1 VQEIQQNKYFFQ
13 FNNLKEIC
21 DELSI
26 RISKEKVSK
35 NEIINSIVIEISL
48 PTSKIKKIDFEL
60 KENDKYDKELIQGF
74 MNLLDKQKQQIAYLK
89 SKLKKNKNYFVYFFY
104 MLSLIILLFSI
115 IFYSHNQEKIYYISN
130 LDSLIIN
137 GNNNSNH
144 YIKNW
149 ISPNSKIKANL
160 LYRLTRDGPEVSTF
174 HELCDNKGPS
184 TLVLFY
190 LKNGEKIGFFI
201 NDFFESNTKYKYGK
215 NSFIFNLNQ
224 NKMYKKV
231 DNDYLLL

>member
-1 VQEIQQNKYFFQ
+1 
-13 FNNLKEIC
+13 
-21 DELSI
+21 
-26 RISKEKVSK
+26 
-35 NEIINSIVIEISL
+35 
-48 PTSKIKKIDFEL
+48 
-60 KENDKYDKELIQGF
+60 
-74 MNLLDKQKQQIAYLK
+74 MNLLDKPKQQIAYLK

-104 MLSLIILLFSI
+104 MLSLNILLFSI

-160 LYRLTRDGPEVSTF
+160 LYRLSRDGPEVSTF
-174 HELCDNKGPS
+174 YELCDNKGPS

-224 NKMYKKV
+224 
-231 DNDYLLL
+231 